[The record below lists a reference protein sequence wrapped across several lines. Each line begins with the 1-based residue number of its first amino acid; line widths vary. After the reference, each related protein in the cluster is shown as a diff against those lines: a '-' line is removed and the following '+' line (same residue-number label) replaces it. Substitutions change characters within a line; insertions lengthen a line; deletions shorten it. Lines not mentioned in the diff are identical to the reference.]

1 MSNNYTIKAF
11 FLLLSNISFLIFS
24 SQLNSFYE
32 DWEPRSL
39 DINFNNPNIQN
50 EINSSANVQ
59 ININPSNEIADV
71 LPSHFGSNLTHFL
84 GQSVINSSEFM
95 MNIKN
100 LGSAILR
107 YPGGNGSNQFFW
119 DGNIP
124 STILNDSQITINDL
138 IDGSGWR
145 ISPHDFKQILDSTGG
160 SGIIAVN
167 ASYARYGN
175 SPNPIQTAA
184 SYAASFVRHMNQTLG
199 ANIKYWEVG
208 NENYGP
214 WQAGHIVNGD
224 TINGTKYGDIFN
236 VFVDSMKN
244 ADPSIEIGAVLFP
257 HDGVYNDWSKKVLQ
271 KVENKA
277 DFLIVHD
284 YFRRKPNPN
293 NVTYQEM
300 LNSISEVQQDMN
312 NVNNMV
318 LSYTNKPSGY
328 YPIAMTEFN
337 SKTGEREISMANA
350 IFITQALA
358 EQIKNGFAASILWSF
373 QNGLDSHGG
382 DHGMTARN
390 SSVLSNHS
398 PRPVYYIYH
407 FLQQFM
413 GDKMVWSYSND
424 TTVKSYVSTFSSGA
438 DALGLILIN
447 NSSNNKVVEID
458 SGSVGFK
465 HNFYWYEVYA
475 NNETDKKI
483 FVNGQTS
490 NFIEGG
496 PDNYISIPAYYR
508 EVNSNYK
515 FELKPYSVNFIAN
528 TDYLLAKDNL
538 EADSDLIIYPNPFN
552 EFINI
557 NQQYDYLKLFD
568 ISGNLV
574 FKSTDKN
581 LDTRFLKEGIYI
593 LKLYKSNFSSD
604 VKVIKIKK

>member
-1 MSNNYTIKAF
+1 
-11 FLLLSNISFLIFS
+11 
-24 SQLNSFYE
+24 
-32 DWEPRSL
+32 
-39 DINFNNPNIQN
+39 
-50 EINSSANVQ
+50 
-59 ININPSNEIADV
+59 
-71 LPSHFGSNLTHFL
+71 
-84 GQSVINSSEFM
+84 
-95 MNIKN
+95 
-100 LGSAILR
+100 
-107 YPGGNGSNQFFW
+107 
-119 DGNIP
+119 
-124 STILNDSQITINDL
+124 
-138 IDGSGWR
+138 
-145 ISPHDFKQILDSTGG
+145 
-160 SGIIAVN
+160 
-167 ASYARYGN
+167 
-175 SPNPIQTAA
+175 
-184 SYAASFVRHMNQTLG
+184 
-199 ANIKYWEVG
+199 
-208 NENYGP
+208 
-214 WQAGHIVNGD
+214 
-224 TINGTKYGDIFN
+224 
-236 VFVDSMKN
+236 
-244 ADPSIEIGAVLFP
+244 
-257 HDGVYNDWSKKVLQ
+257 
-271 KVENKA
+271 
-277 DFLIVHD
+277 
-284 YFRRKPNPN
+284 
-293 NVTYQEM
+293 M

-458 SGSVGFK
+458 GGPVGFK